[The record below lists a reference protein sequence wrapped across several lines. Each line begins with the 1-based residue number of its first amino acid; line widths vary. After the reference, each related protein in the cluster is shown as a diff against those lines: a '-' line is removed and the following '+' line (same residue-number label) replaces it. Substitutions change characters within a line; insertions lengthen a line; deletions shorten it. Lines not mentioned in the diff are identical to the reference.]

1 MGNYKEDYKRVRFH
15 IEFGPTSLF
24 ERVKYKMRDVRKLY
38 LNGTH
43 FEERMTNRNIPEN
56 VVRKLEYFDI
66 NEWELVTASVRSDR
80 GKFVDSTWE
89 VCVDDLRYWVTIGM
103 GNYVRTI
110 VVKDSSGVEKCV
122 RGGDFYEFVERV
134 NRELM
139 DAEVEK

>member
-43 FEERMTNRNIPEN
+43 FEERMKNRNIPEN
-56 VVRKLEYFDI
+56 VVRKLEHFDI
-66 NEWELVTASVRSDR
+66 NEWDLVTASVRNDR

-89 VCVDDLRYWVTIGM
+89 VCVDDVRYWVTIGM

-110 VVKDSSGVEKCV
+110 VIKDSSGVEKCV
-122 RGGDFYEFVERV
+122 RGGEFYKFVERV

-139 DAEVEK
+139 DAEGE

>member
-56 VVRKLEYFDI
+56 VVRKLEHFDI
-66 NEWELVTASVRSDR
+66 NEWDLVTASVRSDR

-89 VCVDDLRYWVTIGM
+89 VCVDDVRYWVTIGM

-110 VVKDSSGVEKCV
+110 VIKDSSGVEKCV
-122 RGGDFYEFVERV
+122 RGGEFYKFVERV

-139 DAEVEK
+139 DVEGE

>member
-56 VVRKLEYFDI
+56 VVR
-66 NEWELVTASVRSDR
+66 
-80 GKFVDSTWE
+80 
-89 VCVDDLRYWVTIGM
+89 
-103 GNYVRTI
+103 
-110 VVKDSSGVEKCV
+110 
-122 RGGDFYEFVERV
+122 
-134 NRELM
+134 
-139 DAEVEK
+139 

>member
-56 VVRKLEYFDI
+56 VVRNLEHFDI
-66 NEWELVTASVRSDR
+66 NEWDLVTASVRSDR

-139 DAEVEK
+139 DAEGE

>member
-56 VVRKLEYFDI
+56 VVRKLEHFDI
-66 NEWELVTASVRSDR
+66 NEWDLVTASVRSDR

-139 DAEVEK
+139 DAEGK

>member
-56 VVRKLEYFDI
+56 VVRKLEHFDV
-66 NEWELVTASVRSDR
+66 NEWDLVTASVRSDR

-89 VCVDDLRYWVTIGM
+89 VCVDDVRYWVTIGM

-110 VVKDSSGVEKCV
+110 VIKDSSGVEKCV
-122 RGGDFYEFVERV
+122 RGGEFYKFVERV

-139 DAEVEK
+139 DVEGE

>member
-24 ERVKYKMRDVRKLY
+24 ERVKYKMRDVKKLY
-38 LNGTH
+38 LSGTH
-43 FEERMTNRNIPEN
+43 FSDRMTNRNIPADIA
-56 VVRKLEYFDI
+56 RKLENFDI
-66 NEWELVTASVRSDR
+66 NEWDLVTASVRSDR

-89 VCVDDLRYWVTIGM
+89 VCVDDVRYWVTIGM

-139 DAEVEK
+139 DAEGE

>member
-56 VVRKLEYFDI
+56 VVRKLEHFDI
-66 NEWELVTASVRSDR
+66 NEWDLVTASVRSDR

-139 DAEVEK
+139 DAEGE

>member
-139 DAEVEK
+139 DAEGE

>member
-43 FEERMTNRNIPEN
+43 FEDRMTNRNIPEN
-56 VVRKLEYFDI
+56 VVRKLKHFDI
-66 NEWELVTASVRSDR
+66 NEWDLVTASVRSDR

-139 DAEVEK
+139 DAEGE

>member
-56 VVRKLEYFDI
+56 VVRKLEHFDI
-66 NEWELVTASVRSDR
+66 NEWDLVTASVRSDR

-110 VVKDSSGVEKCV
+110 VVKDFSGVEKCV

-139 DAEVEK
+139 DAEGE